1 MADEGGPIRLYA
13 RLVGAEVRSA
23 LEYPLPFAA
32 GLASAFAITA
42 IEVAAVLVIFTNVDR
57 LVGWTLGEVVLLTGL
72 AQTSFHLTEVAVGQL
87 DHLPGLVRSGRLDT
101 YLLRP
106 RRVLFQVVT
115 QDVDLPALGKL
126 AQGVA
131 VLAVG
136 LAGAD
141 VDMGLRT
148 AALLVVALT
157 GGAVI
162 YAALWVAT
170 TSITFWLV
178 DSREVSSA
186 FTYGGRQMSAYP
198 LGVYAPSIQALARYV
213 VPLAFTAY
221 YPMLGL
227 IGRDDP
233 LGAPAALAW
242 AGPGVAVLAMAV
254 ALAIWGSGIRAY
266 RSTGS

>member
-1 MADEGGPIRLYA
+1 MAEELGPVRLYA

-23 LEYPLPFAA
+23 MEYPLPFAA
-32 GLASAFAITA
+32 SLASSFAISA
-42 IEVAAVLVIFTNVDR
+42 IEVVTVVAIFTNVDR
-57 LVGWTLGEVVLLTGL
+57 LVGWSLAEVVLLTGL

-87 DHLPGLVRSGRLDT
+87 DRLPDLVRSGRLDT

-136 LAGAD
+136 LVSTEVAL
-141 VDMGLRT
+141 GLRT

-178 DSREVSSA
+178 DSREVSAA
-186 FTYGGRQMSAYP
+186 FTYGGRQMAAYP

-227 IGRDDP
+227 LGRDDP
-233 LGAPAALAW
+233 LGGPAALAW
-242 AGPGVAVLAMAV
+242 AGPAVAAV
-254 ALAIWGSGIRAY
+254 ALAVALVVWGSGIRAY
-266 RSTGS
+266 RSVGA